1 MDKRG
6 KIVWKNVND
15 IEEDALK
22 SYDDDSYY
30 ETHELD
36 EHQETHEYSE
46 ESKEGKGV

>member
-1 MDKRG
+1 MEKRG
-6 KIVWKNVND
+6 KIMWKNVDD